1 MPEPSV
7 GRSWR
12 TIERRLSQLDGFGLL
27 VVFVQDAAQVGPL
40 RHAITAWAQA
50 RERELVVLAERE
62 RDDFAV
68 RMLTGLYEALAH
80 RSHPLLWIE
89 AHREAGDAA
98 WDEQRARLLN
108 RLNEQRGRL
117 EAEAGPLVLLM
128 PADFLRQTIAFAQD
142 LWHARYLSLE
152 LTAEAGEPAAAS
164 SAPRS
169 PPAFAD
175 LKRARG
181 PLDVTTAIAHWDA
194 AIGPRLASADD
205 VRAGALRDLWLPDV
219 AGAVRQAVRDDRWPA
234 ASLMADRLVSLAR
247 ARVAAFPGVAG
258 VTVARDLVRALQAA
272 GYVRWSAG
280 AIDEAVDY
288 YREAVDVCR
297 ASLKAAPD
305 DRHGVLL
312 LAQLLDEYALLCE
325 RRDDLV
331 AARLVAEEAV
341 TLRRRLIEVA
351 GREHALLAELATGLE
366 GAAHAYRRSGNL
378 ARASLALTEA
388 VAARREA
395 LHQEDDPASRRRLAD
410 ALLQLGEIKL
420 LEGDFD
426 DAVAAQSESVAVRR
440 AMVEEVH
447 GDDGLDE
454 DVDDVDDFDGGDGG
468 DGDDGDVDGDRTD
481 DAELALMIGL
491 DALAVAA
498 AAAGD
503 RALSD
508 RSWDES
514 IAIARARLQADGP
527 TRAALDILGE
537 RLVSRI
543 SVEPARNAELHAELH
558 AEARRIYS
566 QLAERFPESPLY
578 ASILQE
584 LARPTLA

>member
-152 LTAEAGEPAAAS
+152 LTAEAGEPAVAS

-272 GYVRWSAG
+272 GYVHWSAG
-280 AIDEAVDY
+280 AIDDAVDR

-378 ARASLALTEA
+378 ARASPALTEA

-447 GDDGLDE
+447 GDC
-454 DVDDVDDFDGGDGG
+454 VDDA
-468 DGDDGDVDGDRTD
+468 VDGDRTD

>member
-1 MPEPSV
+1 M
-7 GRSWR
+7 
-12 TIERRLSQLDGFGLL
+12 
-27 VVFVQDAAQVGPL
+27 
-40 RHAITAWAQA
+40 
-50 RERELVVLAERE
+50 
-62 RDDFAV
+62 
-68 RMLTGLYEALAH
+68 
-80 RSHPLLWIE
+80 
-89 AHREAGDAA
+89 
-98 WDEQRARLLN
+98 
-108 RLNEQRGRL
+108 
-117 EAEAGPLVLLM
+117 
-128 PADFLRQTIAFAQD
+128 
-142 LWHARYLSLE
+142 
-152 LTAEAGEPAAAS
+152 
-164 SAPRS
+164 
-169 PPAFAD
+169 
-175 LKRARG
+175 
-181 PLDVTTAIAHWDA
+181 
-194 AIGPRLASADD
+194 
-205 VRAGALRDLWLPDV
+205 
-219 AGAVRQAVRDDRWPA
+219 
-234 ASLMADRLVSLAR
+234 
-247 ARVAAFPGVAG
+247 
-258 VTVARDLVRALQAA
+258 
-272 GYVRWSAG
+272 
-280 AIDEAVDY
+280 
-288 YREAVDVCR
+288 
-297 ASLKAAPD
+297 
-305 DRHGVLL
+305 LL

-325 RRDDLV
+325 RRDDLM

-447 GDDGLDE
+447 GDDGLD
-454 DVDDVDDFDGGDGG
+454 GG
-468 DGDDGDVDGDRTD
+468 DGDVAGERAD

>member
-27 VVFVQDAAQVGPL
+27 VVFVQDAAQVGTL

-288 YREAVDVCR
+288 YREAVDACR
-297 ASLKAAPD
+297 ASLKAAPH
-305 DRHGVLL
+305 DRYGVLL

-325 RRDDLV
+325 RRDDLM

-447 GDDGLDE
+447 GDDGLD
-454 DVDDVDDFDGGDGG
+454 GG
-468 DGDDGDVDGDRTD
+468 DGDVAGERAD